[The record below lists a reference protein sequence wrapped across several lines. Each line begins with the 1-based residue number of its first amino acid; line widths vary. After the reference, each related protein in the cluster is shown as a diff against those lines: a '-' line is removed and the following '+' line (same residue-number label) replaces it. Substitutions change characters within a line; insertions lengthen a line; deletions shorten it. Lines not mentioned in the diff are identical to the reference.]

1 LICAESE
8 RDKIE
13 IGVARMS
20 LTVEHEQLIALA
32 SRVPEEQIPTA
43 KRMLE
48 ALIVDPL
55 WLSLASAPM
64 DDEEL
69 TPEAAASILEAEQAI
84 GKSEPTPHEEI
95 LREFGLA

>member
-1 LICAESE
+1 MNLTAE
-8 RDKIE
+8 
-13 IGVARMS
+13 
-20 LTVEHEQLIALA
+20 HQQLVDLA

-43 KRMLE
+43 KILLE

-69 TPEAAASILEAEQAI
+69 TPEAVATVLEAENAAGNGKAI
-84 GKSEPTPHEEI
+84 PHDEM
-95 LREFGLA
+95 LREFGLK